1 MKLKH
6 SYDKILNNCYEYM
19 IIKYILVGRIEVV
32 IIYQMLDFWIC
43 KLKIL
48 EETMNSVVVYPS
60 KQRRNHFI
68 CKRFCGKEE
77 SHFGDKKS
85 IL

>member
-1 MKLKH
+1 MQTK
-6 SYDKILNNCYEYM
+6 DT
-19 IIKYILVGRIEVV
+19 GRNE
-32 IIYQMLDFWIC
+32 
-43 KLKIL
+43 
-48 EETMNSVVVYPS
+48 MNLVVVYPS